1 MNPKHKNSA
10 DNAPEHKKKQET
22 NTMKYAAVLGY
33 GTVGSGVV
41 KVINT
46 NNEIVS
52 KNAGGGLRVKHV
64 LDLRTFPGDPVEE
77 ILTNDFNTI
86 LNDPEVDIVVE
97 TMGGLHPAYEF
108 TKAALEAG
116 KSACTSN
123 KELVAEYGLEL
134 LQIAKEHGVNYL
146 FEASCGGGIP
156 IIRALMNS
164 LTGDE
169 ILEITGI
176 LNGTTN
182 YIMTQMTENGTG
194 FDEALK
200 DAQAKGFAELHPE
213 ADIEGY
219 DPCRKISIL
228 SEIAYGKAVDYND
241 LHCEGI
247 TKIQTEDIR
256 YAAELGSAI
265 KLLASSVKKENGCE
279 MMVSPYI
286 VSQDSPLY
294 AVKGVFNAVFVK
306 GNMLG
311 DAMFYGSGAGSLPT
325 ASAVVGDVVDL
336 ARNSGRNIMK
346 IWEKEKLPLV
356 PFEEIENSFFVRVG
370 TENLE
375 EAKKVFGCEKVIE
388 GVIEGEAAVLTGV
401 MKEGAFAAGLEK
413 VPVRS
418 FIRVKK

>member
-1 MNPKHKNSA
+1 
-10 DNAPEHKKKQET
+10 
-22 NTMKYAAVLGY
+22 MKYAAVLGY

-41 KVINT
+41 KVIST
-46 NNEIVS
+46 NKELIE
-52 KNAGGGLRVKHV
+52 KNVGEALCVKHV

-97 TMGGLHPAYEF
+97 TMGGLHPAYDF

-116 KSACTSN
+116 KSVCTSN
-123 KELVAEYGLEL
+123 KELVAAFGLEL
-134 LQIAKEHGVNYL
+134 MNTAKEHGANYL

-156 IIRALMNS
+156 IIRPLMTS

-182 YIMTQMTENGTG
+182 YILTQMAQNGTS
-194 FDEALK
+194 FDDALK

-228 SEIAYGKAVDYND
+228 SEIAYGKAVDFND
-241 LHCEGI
+241 IHCEGI
-247 TKIQTEDIR
+247 TKVTTDDFA
-256 YAAELGSAI
+256 YAGALGCAV
-265 KLLASSVKKENGCE
+265 KLLASSVKTEAGYQI
-279 MMVSPYI
+279 MVSPYL

-294 AVKGVFNAVFVK
+294 AVNGVFNAVFVK

-311 DAMFYGSGAGSLPT
+311 DSMFYGSGAGSLPT

-336 ARNSGRNIMK
+336 AKNKDRCIMK
-346 IWEKEKLPLV
+346 IWEEEKLPLV
-356 PFEEIENSFFVRVG
+356 PFEEIENCFFVRV
-370 TENLE
+370 NAADLDR
-375 EAKKVFGCEKVIE
+375 AKAVFGAEKVIE
-388 GVIEGEAAVLTGV
+388 GVTDGEAAVITGV
-401 MKEGAFAAGLEK
+401 MKEGEFAAKLKEI
-413 VPVRS
+413 PVIS
-418 FIRVKK
+418 CLRVKR